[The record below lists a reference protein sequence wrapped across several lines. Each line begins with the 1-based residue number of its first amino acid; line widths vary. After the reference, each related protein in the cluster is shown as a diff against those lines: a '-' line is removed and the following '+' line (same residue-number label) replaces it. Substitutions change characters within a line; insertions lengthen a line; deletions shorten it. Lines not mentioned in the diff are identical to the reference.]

1 MCLVQGAAFELEGLE
16 VDAKTQESATKEAV
30 EKAKDTAKAAIAADV
45 KLMEEQVITVLIK
58 ATPIAFFCC
67 LM

>member
-1 MCLVQGAAFELEGLE
+1 MVQGAAFELEGLE